1 MYEEVHM
8 DEYDEKIAYYLEIGV
23 VQLEGVDEYGEI
35 IYSVSDTAK
44 ELAPELW
51 QSHVEYIDNALID
64 LYESGLITI
73 DYDENLEANIGLSE
87 EGYEKA
93 RSLGLI
99 ELDTDKDI
107 PNN

>member
-1 MYEEVHM
+1 M
-8 DEYDEKIAYYLEIGV
+8 DEYDERIAYYLEIGA
-23 VQLEGVDEYGEI
+23 VQLEGVDENGEI
-35 IYSVSDTAK
+35 IYSVSESAK
-44 ELAPELW
+44 EIAPELW
-51 QSHVEYIDNALID
+51 ESHVEYIDNALID

-73 DYDENLEANIGLSE
+73 DYDENLEASIGLSE

-99 ELDTDKDI
+99 ELNDDKDI